1 MFMKYLSE
9 SLKSIGKILL
19 LMYVVTAMLL
29 FLLAVLVQR
38 FNWDNN
44 AISIGISTVYVI
56 SCFIGGFFVG
66 KVQQNKKFIWGIL
79 IGLAYVIIMLVITL
93 VVKHGFHSSVSAFV
107 TNLLLCLSSGMLGG
121 MLSWNMEP
129 CMTASL
135 KHIWFYT
142 PQKKRLHLSNDVI

>member
-1 MFMKYLSE
+1 MSMKYLSE
-9 SLKSIGKILL
+9 NLKSIGKILL

-44 AISIGISTVYVI
+44 VISIVISSVYVI

-107 TNLLLCLSSGMLGG
+107 TNLLLCLGSGMLGG
-121 MLSWNMEP
+121 MLS
-129 CMTASL
+129 
-135 KHIWFYT
+135 
-142 PQKKRLHLSNDVI
+142 

>member
-1 MFMKYLSE
+1 MSMKYLSE
-9 SLKSIGKILL
+9 NLKSIGKILL

-44 AISIGISTVYVI
+44 VISIGISTVYVI

-107 TNLLLCLSSGMLGG
+107 TNLLLCLGAGMLGG
-121 MLSWNMEP
+121 MLS
-129 CMTASL
+129 
-135 KHIWFYT
+135 
-142 PQKKRLHLSNDVI
+142 

>member
-1 MFMKYLSE
+1 MGMPMKYLTE

-19 LMYVVTAMLL
+19 LMYAVTAILL
-29 FLLAVLVQR
+29 FLLAILVQR

-44 AISIGISTVYVI
+44 VISIGISTVYVI

-79 IGLAYVIIMLVITL
+79 IGLAYLIIMLVITL

-107 TNLLLCLSSGMLGG
+107 TNLLLCLGAGMLGG
-121 MLSWNMEP
+121 MLS
-129 CMTASL
+129 
-135 KHIWFYT
+135 
-142 PQKKRLHLSNDVI
+142 

>member
-1 MFMKYLSE
+1 MSMKYLSE

-93 VVKHGFHSSVSAFV
+93 VVKHGFHSTVSAFV
-107 TNLLLCLSSGMLGG
+107 TNLLLCLGSGMLGG
-121 MLSWNMEP
+121 MLS
-129 CMTASL
+129 
-135 KHIWFYT
+135 
-142 PQKKRLHLSNDVI
+142 

>member
-1 MFMKYLSE
+1 MGMPMKYLTE

-19 LMYVVTAMLL
+19 LMYAVTAILL
-29 FLLAVLVQR
+29 FLLAILVQQ

-107 TNLLLCLSSGMLGG
+107 TNLLLCLGAGMLGG
-121 MLSWNMEP
+121 MLS
-129 CMTASL
+129 
-135 KHIWFYT
+135 
-142 PQKKRLHLSNDVI
+142 

>member
-1 MFMKYLSE
+1 MSMKYLSE
-9 SLKSIGKILL
+9 NLKSIGKILL

-121 MLSWNMEP
+121 MLS
-129 CMTASL
+129 
-135 KHIWFYT
+135 
-142 PQKKRLHLSNDVI
+142 

>member
-1 MFMKYLSE
+1 MSMKYLSE
-9 SLKSIGKILL
+9 NLKSIGKILL

-107 TNLLLCLSSGMLGG
+107 TNLLLCLGAGMLGG
-121 MLSWNMEP
+121 MLS
-129 CMTASL
+129 
-135 KHIWFYT
+135 
-142 PQKKRLHLSNDVI
+142 

>member
-1 MFMKYLSE
+1 MGMPMKYLTE

-19 LMYVVTAMLL
+19 LMYAVTAILL
-29 FLLAVLVQR
+29 FLLAILVQQ
-38 FNWDNN
+38 FNWDND
-44 AISIGISTVYVI
+44 AISIGISMVYVI

-107 TNLLLCLSSGMLGG
+107 TNLLLCLGSGMLGG
-121 MLSWNMEP
+121 MLS
-129 CMTASL
+129 
-135 KHIWFYT
+135 
-142 PQKKRLHLSNDVI
+142 

>member
-1 MFMKYLSE
+1 MSMKYLSE
-9 SLKSIGKILL
+9 NLKSIGKILL

-44 AISIGISTVYVI
+44 VISIGISTVYVI

-79 IGLAYVIIMLVITL
+79 IGLDYVIIMLVITL

-107 TNLLLCLSSGMLGG
+107 TNLLLCLGSGMLGG
-121 MLSWNMEP
+121 MLS
-129 CMTASL
+129 
-135 KHIWFYT
+135 
-142 PQKKRLHLSNDVI
+142 

>member
-1 MFMKYLSE
+1 MSMKYLSE
-9 SLKSIGKILL
+9 NLKSIGKILL

-44 AISIGISTVYVI
+44 VISIGISTVYVI

-107 TNLLLCLSSGMLGG
+107 TNLLLCLGSGMLGG
-121 MLSWNMEP
+121 MLS
-129 CMTASL
+129 
-135 KHIWFYT
+135 
-142 PQKKRLHLSNDVI
+142 

>member
-1 MFMKYLSE
+1 MSMKYLSE
-9 SLKSIGKILL
+9 NLKSIGKILL

-44 AISIGISTVYVI
+44 VISIGISTVYVI

-107 TNLLLCLSSGMLGG
+107 TNLLLCLGRCMLGG
-121 MLSWNMEP
+121 MLS
-129 CMTASL
+129 
-135 KHIWFYT
+135 
-142 PQKKRLHLSNDVI
+142 